1 MRFHKLAIS
10 LIMAGLIA
18 GLAYKG
24 YNEYKTSQASEPTV
38 EVATDDGVLGGLEV
52 GQRAPQFELETTE
65 GQPVS
70 LADYAGQQVILNFWA
85 TWCPPCREELPELIE
100 FGEDTG
106 IPVLGV
112 NATKNERL
120 GKRDVDAF
128 LQEVPV
134 SFPILLDETGTVE
147 KTYRVVALP
156 TTYVIGPDGIIT
168 AKQVGPVDFD
178 WLHDR
183 TK

>member
-1 MRFHKLAIS
+1 MRFHKLAIG

-18 GLAYKG
+18 GLGYKG
-24 YNEYKTSQASEPTV
+24 YDEFTSQENEPAV
-38 EVATDDGVLGGLEV
+38 SIATDDSVLGGLEV
-52 GQRAPQFELETTE
+52 GQRAPGFALETVE
-65 GQPVS
+65 GEMLS
-70 LADYAGQQVILNFWA
+70 LADYEGRQVVLNFWA
-85 TWCPPCREELPELIE
+85 SWCPPCREELPELIA
-100 FGEDTG
+100 FGEETG

-112 NATKNERL
+112 NATKNERR
-120 GKRDVDAF
+120 GKQDVDAF

-134 SFPILLDETGTVE
+134 SFPVLLDEEGTVE

-156 TTYVIGPDGIIT
+156 TTYVIGPDGVIT

-178 WLHDR
+178 WLHDQ

>member
-1 MRFHKLAIS
+1 MRFHKLAIG

-18 GLAYKG
+18 GLGYKG
-24 YNEYKTSQASEPTV
+24 YDEFTSQENETAVSI
-38 EVATDDGVLGGLEV
+38 ATDDSVLGGLEV
-52 GQRAPQFELETTE
+52 GQRAPGFALETVE
-65 GQPVS
+65 GEMLS
-70 LADYAGQQVILNFWA
+70 LADYEGRQVVLNFWA
-85 TWCPPCREELPELIE
+85 SWCPPCREELPELIA
-100 FGEDTG
+100 FGEETG

-112 NATKNERL
+112 NATKNERR
-120 GKRDVDAF
+120 GKQDVDAF

-134 SFPILLDETGTVE
+134 SFPVLLDEEGTVE

-156 TTYVIGPDGIIT
+156 TTYVIGPDGVIT

-178 WLHDR
+178 WLHDQ